1 MDRTVEP
8 LPAERPA
15 TGGRV
20 ILGGVES
27 ASPSIPGAGPVPVA
41 VEGNERRF
49 RRLRTLNLVAAIFFA
64 AQVVVLMIVAQPAE
78 LPVNISF
85 LTEAPG
91 SGLYGSKELF
101 GLRIDVMVAVFL
113 GLAALDHFVVATFG
127 RKTYEGNV
135 AEGINPA
142 RWIEYSVS
150 ASIMVVLIAMLAGVT
165 NLVALLMMFGA
176 NAAMILFGL
185 VMEKVNLGRKEVDWL
200 PFIYGCLIGIVP
212 WIGIALQFVFSSG
225 EGDGVPVFVYI
236 IFGTL
241 FLLFNCFA
249 INMWLAYRGRG
260 RWRDPLFV
268 EFAYVT
274 LSFVAK
280 TALAWQVYA
289 GALAGS

>member
-1 MDRTVEP
+1 M
-8 LPAERPA
+8 
-15 TGGRV
+15 
-20 ILGGVES
+20 LGFVES
-27 ASPSIPGAGPVPVA
+27 ASPSVPSAGPVPVT
-41 VEGNERRF
+41 VEDNERRF
-49 RRLRTLNLVAAIFFA
+49 RRLRRLNLIATFFFA
-64 AQVVVLMIVAQPAE
+64 AQVVVLLIVAQPAA

-85 LTEAPG
+85 LLEAPG

-101 GLRIDVMVAVFL
+101 GLRIDIMVAIFL
-113 GLAALDHFVVATFG
+113 GLAAVDHFAVATFA
-127 RKTYEGNV
+127 RKSYEGNV

-150 ASIMVVLIAMLAGVT
+150 ASIMVILIAMLAGVT
-165 NLVALLMMFGA
+165 NLVALVMMFGA

-185 VMEKVNLGRKEVDWL
+185 VMEKVNLGRRETDWL
-200 PFIYGCLIGIVP
+200 PFVFGCLIGIVP
-212 WIGIALQFVFSSG
+212 WIGIVLQFVFSSG
-225 EGDGVPVFVYI
+225 EGDGVPAFVYI
-236 IFGTL
+236 IFATL
-241 FLLFNCFA
+241 FVLFNCFA
-249 INMWLAYRGRG
+249 VNMWLAYRGRG

>member
-1 MDRTVEP
+1 M
-8 LPAERPA
+8 
-15 TGGRV
+15 
-20 ILGGVES
+20 ES
-27 ASPSIPGAGPVPVA
+27 ATPSIPSAGPAPVS

-49 RRLRTLNLVAAIFFA
+49 RRLRTLNLIAAVFFA
-64 AQVVVLMIVAQPAE
+64 AQVVVLLIVAQPAE
-78 LPVNISF
+78 LPVNVSF
-85 LTEAPG
+85 LLEAPG
-91 SGLYGSKELF
+91 SGIYGSKELF
-101 GLRIDVMVAVFL
+101 GLRIDILVAVFL

-142 RWIEYSVS
+142 RWVEYSIS
-150 ASIMVVLIAMLAGVT
+150 ASIMVVLIAMLSGVS
-165 NLVALLMMFGA
+165 NLIALLMMFGA

-200 PFIYGCLIGIVP
+200 PFVYGCLIGIVP

-225 EGDGVPVFVYI
+225 EGDGVPVFVYV

-241 FLLFNCFA
+241 FVLFNCFA

>member
-1 MDRTVEP
+1 
-8 LPAERPA
+8 
-15 TGGRV
+15 
-20 ILGGVES
+20 
-27 ASPSIPGAGPVPVA
+27 VA
-41 VEGNERRF
+41 VEGNEKRF
-49 RRLRTLNLVAAIFFA
+49 RRLRRLNLIATFFFA
-64 AQVVVLMIVAQPAE
+64 AQVVVLLIVAQPAS

-85 LTEAPG
+85 LIEAPG
-91 SGLYGSKELF
+91 AGLYDSKELF
-101 GLRIDVMVAVFL
+101 GLRIDIMVAIFL
-113 GLAALDHFVVATFG
+113 GLAAVDHFVVGTFG
-127 RKTYEGNV
+127 RKSYEGNV

-142 RWIEYSVS
+142 RWVEYSVS
-150 ASIMVVLIAMLAGVT
+150 ASIMVVLIAMLAGVS
-165 NLVALLMMFGA
+165 NLIALLMLFGI

-185 VMEKVNLGRKEVDWL
+185 VMEKVNLGRREVDWL
-200 PFIYGCLIGIVP
+200 PFIFGCLVGALP

-236 IFGTL
+236 IFATL
-241 FLLFNCFA
+241 FVLFNCFA
-249 INMWLAYRGRG
+249 LNMWFAYRGRG